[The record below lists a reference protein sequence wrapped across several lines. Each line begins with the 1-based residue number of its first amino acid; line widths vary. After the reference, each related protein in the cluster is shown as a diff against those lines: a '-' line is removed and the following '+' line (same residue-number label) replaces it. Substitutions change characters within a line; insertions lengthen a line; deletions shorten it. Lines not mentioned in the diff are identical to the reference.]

1 MDISDKLKGLG
12 EKARETAAE
21 HNDQIRTAVE
31 KTEAAA
37 DQQTGGRYHEQIT
50 KAEGKVQ
57 AYVENLNP
65 AQGDAAVQ
73 EGSPETTRAE
83 TPPGRAG

>member
-1 MDISDKLKGLG
+1 MDISDKLKDLG

-50 KAEGKVQ
+50 KAGGKVQ

-65 AQGDAAVQ
+65 AQGDAAVLQ
-73 EGSPETTRAE
+73 MN
-83 TPPGRAG
+83 